1 MVTNTNNYISS
12 WKSNG
17 LSAENIMPPSTS
29 HNILNP
35 SLDYVGSK
43 IRVEFKGSCLKQ
55 NKI

>member
-1 MVTNTNNYISS
+1 MVTNTNNYILS

-17 LSAENIMPPSTS
+17 LSSENIMPPSTS